1 MTISGA
7 SNVCK
12 RLWVHKMHWPVP
24 WEMTWNYKLQS
35 GRASQCSMILAADWA
50 HLHPF
55 ASGSKTFSLRGWKVM
70 GGMLFKKT
78 RMSEESENVVKNYV
92 PHIIGLTTMQR
103 QSFVLDDTRYG
114 SKHTLPKWQVLIY
127 FDSSGERDFFFR
139 FFSAVALIWR
149 LWTSSSR

>member
-1 MTISGA
+1 
-7 SNVCK
+7 
-12 RLWVHKMHWPVP
+12 
-24 WEMTWNYKLQS
+24 
-35 GRASQCSMILAADWA
+35 
-50 HLHPF
+50 
-55 ASGSKTFSLRGWKVM
+55 M

-149 LWTSSSR
+149 L